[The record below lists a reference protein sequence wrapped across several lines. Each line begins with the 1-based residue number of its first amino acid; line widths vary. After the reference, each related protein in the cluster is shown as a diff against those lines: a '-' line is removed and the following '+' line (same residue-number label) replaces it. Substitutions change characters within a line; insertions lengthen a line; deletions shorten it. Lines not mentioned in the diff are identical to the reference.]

1 MERKSVGEEV
11 HKISVSKV
19 RKYFSECQFAS
30 DDLVLS
36 PLVRFQ
42 SLEGPPR
49 VVEGIMIGIIC
60 NGTAKV
66 VINGRPYEMRSNSFF
81 LLREDSVIESFRC
94 SKACM
99 GYLITY
105 SREFLDGLNVDT
117 YDFLSAYMMFSVR
130 PCMTVDAVS
139 VERLHGM
146 VAMLGEAVRSSASD
160 TYGGKIVSSL
170 FSAFF
175 YTLIS
180 IVAANASVTEGRRS
194 RSDELLSSFFATLG
208 TECERERS
216 VEYYAGRLNITPKYL
231 SLICKR
237 KTGRNA
243 SKIIDEAVIHRA
255 KSLLAQSGLSI
266 QEVSDRLNFVSQ
278 SFFGKYFKQ
287 RVGISPSRYKVRDCS
302 SM

>member
-1 MERKSVGEEV
+1 MERKSIGEEV

-19 RKYFSECQFAS
+19 RKYFSGSGFAS

-49 VVEGIMIGIIC
+49 VIDGIMIGVIC
-60 NGTAKV
+60 NGTAKAV
-66 VINGRPYEMRSNSFF
+66 MNGRRYVMRPNSIF
-81 LLREDSVIESFRC
+81 LLREDSVVESFRC

-99 GYLITY
+99 GYLVTY
-105 SREFLDGLNVDT
+105 SREFLDSINVDMS
-117 YDFLSAYMMFSVR
+117 DFMSTYMMFGLR
-130 PCMTVDAVS
+130 PCMTVDAGS
-139 VERLHGM
+139 VGRLHRM
-146 VAMLGEAVRSSASD
+146 VSMLGDVSNACAAD
-160 TYGGKIVSSL
+160 LYGYKIISSL

-175 YTLIS
+175 YTLVS
-180 IVAANASVTEGRRS
+180 IIAADAAGCGERRS
-194 RSDELLSSFFATLG
+194 RSEELLASFFKTLDA
-208 TECERERS
+208 ECESERR
-216 VEYYAGRLNITPKYL
+216 VEHYAAKLNITPKYL

-243 SKIIDEAVIHRA
+243 SKIIDDAVIHRA
-255 KSLLAQSGLSI
+255 KSLLTQSGMSI

-287 RVGISPSRYKVRDCS
+287 RVGISPSRYKVRDYT